1 MSTSERTKRPG
12 ARKSQPGDPPTARQ
26 REVLGV
32 ISKYIATNGYAPTIR
47 ELGGLID
54 CSSPNGVMC
63 HLKALVKKGLITWKQ
78 GHARTIRVVEQKG

>member
-1 MSTSERTKRPG
+1 MHSERTKRPG
-12 ARKSQPGDPPTARQ
+12 ARKSEPGDPATTRQ

-32 ISKYIATNGYAPTIR
+32 ISAYIAENGFAPTIR
-47 ELGGLID
+47 ELGDLID

-63 HLKALVKKGLITWKQ
+63 HLTALVKKGLITWKR